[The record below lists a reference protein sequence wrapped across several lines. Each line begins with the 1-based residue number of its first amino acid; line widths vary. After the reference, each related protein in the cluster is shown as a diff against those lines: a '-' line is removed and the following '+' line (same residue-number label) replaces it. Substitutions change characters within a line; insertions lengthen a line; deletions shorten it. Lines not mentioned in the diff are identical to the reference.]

1 MIHENVTNEVII
13 NEWFLLLHRL
23 IALGFGGGGEGN
35 ITQFNPFTNE
45 LPITSHV
52 APCPSNA

>member
-1 MIHENVTNEVII
+1 MNG
-13 NEWFLLLHRL
+13 FYCYRL